1 MPTYTYRCT
10 ICHYEFDYTLTL
22 EQYKPSQMCPHC
34 LNDAPDATRVFKP
47 TNFKVPGAFWRHKD
61 HGWDKNDEDD

>member
-10 ICHYEFDYTLTL
+10 ICRHEFDYELTL
-22 EQYKPSQMCPHC
+22 AQHKPSQMCPVC
-34 LNDAPDATRVFKP
+34 MNDAPQVFKP

>member
-10 ICHYEFDYTLTL
+10 ICTREYDVVWSMARTP
-22 EQYKPSQMCPHC
+22 KSIMCPIC
-34 LNDAPDATRVFKP
+34 LNDAPKVFKP
-47 TNFKVPGAFWRHKD
+47 TNIIVPGAFWRHKD